1 MGVRIAWLRRGVG
14 VEGEAPR
21 RAAFRA
27 TVSLLEG
34 LEGVGEEGSGDVGT
48 DMVMVDDVFDNSG
61 RGGKIVD
68 QIDLEFKS
76 ISPPY
81 I

>member
-1 MGVRIAWLRRGVG
+1 MRRGVG
-14 VEGEAPR
+14 VEGEASPR

-48 DMVMVDDVFDNSG
+48 DMVMVDDVFDNSS
-61 RGGKIVD
+61 REVKIVD
-68 QIDLEFKS
+68 QIRPELKS
-76 ISPPY
+76 ISTP
-81 I
+81 